1 MNYTSAWNDPRAIY
15 GYDDEDVR
23 SKIKLDLA
31 SCECTNYA
39 HLMEMIQQQPIYRIK
54 INKDRSVDTDCYD
67 MLDNFKPELK
77 KFYDSVDN
85 LPEWVQNQ
93 VAVLMILDVDK
104 KNNDIEGVGKRIS
117 KNVFWIY
124 KKEEQL
130 GDDTRKPS

>member
-1 MNYTSAWNDPRAIY
+1 
-15 GYDDEDVR
+15 
-23 SKIKLDLA
+23 
-31 SCECTNYA
+31 
-39 HLMEMIQQQPIYRIK
+39 MEMIQQQPIYRIK